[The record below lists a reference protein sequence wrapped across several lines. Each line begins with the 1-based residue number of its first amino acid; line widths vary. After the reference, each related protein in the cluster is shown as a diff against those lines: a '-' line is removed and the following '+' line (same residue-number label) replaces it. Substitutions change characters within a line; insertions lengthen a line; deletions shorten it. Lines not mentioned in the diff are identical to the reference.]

1 MTAAS
6 YEFRVRVLGPL
17 GEDGAERVY
26 GGERRCHDD
35 RGGRTAGALPAPSRA
50 HPNASNASGRMTIG
64 RSGPFDPPAK
74 GR

>member
-26 GGERRCHDD
+26 EGFDEEVGVEDGPRGHYVAFD
-35 RGGRTAGALPAPSRA
+35 RV
-50 HPNASNASGRMTIG
+50 ASNFVDAVL
-64 RSGPFDPPAK
+64 AAL
-74 GR
+74 